1 PTVAEDDRHLDHL
14 EAGADR
20 AVGHLDLEGVA
31 AGLNRIEV
39 DRLQH
44 LAAEALEAA
53 GHVGDVD
60 AEDQLR
66 VGAAAAADR
75 LAQRP
80 PVADAAAG
88 HVARAEHDVGLPRR
102 RQQPRQ
108 VGGIVGEVRVHLQ
121 DQPGTLGQGAAE
133 AGDVGGPEP
142 FLDLAMQDADVAVAL
157 GEALGDRAG
166 PVRGAVVD
174 DQHPGRGRKLRPR
187 GFDQGLDVLG
197 LVIGGEDQPGG
208 SGVGGRHRRR
218 CYSAAE
224 RATKDGRPRVDNLKP
239 MTNAEIAAALEEL
252 GVLYELDGAVRYR
265 VLAYGTAANAI
276 RESPVSVAELAAKG
290 KATDVPGVGKTLAEK
305 IDALL
310 GTGEIPA
317 AVKLKAKF
325 PPTLIEVTRVP
336 GLGAKTAK
344 LLFDELGIASMEDLK
359 KAAEGER
366 IREVKGLGPK
376 AEENVLA
383 SLERLGEPGEGPGRL
398 LLSKVLPIAE
408 ELATA
413 LREHPAAN
421 RVELAGS
428 ARRWAETC
436 KDIDIIATAEEPTAL
451 AEALVANPLIAAA
464 GTPGPNG
471 VRAQTHNG
479 VSVDLRIV
487 APAAFGNLLQHFTG
501 SKAHNVQLREEAV
514 GRGLSVSEHG
524 ITDTES
530 GKVDLCVS
538 EAKVYERLGYAYI
551 EPELRE
557 GRGELKA
564 AREGKLPDLIEVGDI
579 KGDLHS
585 HTTLSDGRNTLAEM
599 AEAGRERGYAYM
611 AITDHSA
618 SHGFGDHVT
627 PDRLW
632 ERIEEVRAWN
642 KGKKGFRL
650 LAGSEINI
658 GLDGSLDY
666 PDDLVE

>member
-1 PTVAEDDRHLDHL
+1 V
-14 EAGADR
+14 
-20 AVGHLDLEGVA
+20 
-31 AGLNRIEV
+31 
-39 DRLQH
+39 
-44 LAAEALEAA
+44 
-53 GHVGDVD
+53 
-60 AEDQLR
+60 
-66 VGAAAAADR
+66 
-75 LAQRP
+75 
-80 PVADAAAG
+80 
-88 HVARAEHDVGLPRR
+88 
-102 RQQPRQ
+102 
-108 VGGIVGEVRVHLQ
+108 
-121 DQPGTLGQGAAE
+121 
-133 AGDVGGPEP
+133 
-142 FLDLAMQDADVAVAL
+142 
-157 GEALGDRAG
+157 
-166 PVRGAVVD
+166 
-174 DQHPGRGRKLRPR
+174 
-187 GFDQGLDVLG
+187 
-197 LVIGGEDQPGG
+197 
-208 SGVGGRHRRR
+208 
-218 CYSAAE
+218 
-224 RATKDGRPRVDNLKP
+224 
-239 MTNAEIAAALEEL
+239 TNAEIAAALEEL
-252 GVLYELDGAVRYR
+252 GVLYELDGAVKYR
-265 VLAYGTAANAI
+265 VLAYSTAANAI
-276 RESPVSVAELAAKG
+276 RESPVSVTELAAKG
-290 KATDVPGVGKTLAEK
+290 KATDIPGVGKTLAEK

-310 GTGEIPA
+310 ATGEIPA

-325 PPTLIEVTRVP
+325 PTTLIEVTRVP

-359 KAAEGER
+359 KAAEGEK

-398 LLSKVLPIAE
+398 LLSKVRPIAE
-408 ELATA
+408 ELAVA

-421 RVELAGS
+421 RVEVAGS

-451 AEALVANPLIAAA
+451 AEAMIANPLIAAA

-501 SKAHNVQLREEAV
+501 SKTHNVQLREEAV
-514 GRGLSVSEHG
+514 GRGLSVSEYG

-530 GKVDLCVS
+530 GKTELCVS
-538 EAKVYERLGYAYI
+538 EAEVYERLGYAYI

-585 HTTLSDGRNTLAEM
+585 HTTLSDGRNTLEEM
-599 AEAGRERGYAYM
+599 AEAGRDRGYAYM

-632 ERIEEVRAWN
+632 KRIEEIRAWN

-666 PDDLVE
+666 PDDLVEALDWVVASVHTSFSISPKEMTERVMEAIENPQINCIGHLTGRLIGRREPYGIDVEAVAEAAARTGTMIEINANPNRRDLSDRHARLAVDAGVTIVINTDAHGVDTLDNIAYGVATARRAWLTKADVANTRGWREFKKLLAPPR